1 MTLTVPSSSV
11 ARKNVPPGSPLFK
24 G

>member
-1 MTLTVPSSSV
+1 MTLTVPSASV
-11 ARKNVPPGSPLFK
+11 ARRNVPPGSPLLS